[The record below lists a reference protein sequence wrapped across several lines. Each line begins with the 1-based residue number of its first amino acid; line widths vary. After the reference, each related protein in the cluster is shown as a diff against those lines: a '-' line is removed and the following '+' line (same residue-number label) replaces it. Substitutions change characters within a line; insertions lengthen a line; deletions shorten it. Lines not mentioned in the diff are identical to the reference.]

1 MQYLRHFIPQTIQML
16 LGILLLLIFFNQI
29 LLLEWVLFG
38 KRIPGFR
45 CSEWLQNKVAVGN
58 WAGTTPGQSEVGKEV
73 SLKAHSRPAAL
84 RKAFS

>member
-45 CSEWLQNKVAVGN
+45 CSEWLQNEKWLLGAVQAQPQDSQR
-58 WAGTTPGQSEVGKEV
+58 WARRCP
-73 SLKAHSRPAAL
+73 
-84 RKAFS
+84 